1 MWVRLS
7 VVLLAVAFQ
16 GSFPAR
22 TPEALRHRY
31 GKPLSETFLVRP
43 GIVASV
49 KYGTSGNTCE
59 LLIIPKNP
67 DAIFTEPS
75 SGTIDDT
82 LLKDIEDELV
92 PKTERG
98 KFIIGTFLNIV
109 CLPQNDCAGTQADWE
124 NVVIYKNAG
133 ETGTRYEE
141 IRWNRDECGQKLG
154 IHLH

>member
-1 MWVRLS
+1 MWMRLA

-16 GSFPAR
+16 GSFTAR
-22 TPEALRHRY
+22 TPETLRHRY

-59 LLIIPKNP
+59 LLIIPKDP
-67 DAIFTEPS
+67 DAIFTAPS
-75 SGTIDDT
+75 SRTIDVK
-82 LLKDIEDELV
+82 LLTEIEDELV

-109 CLPQNDCAGTQADWE
+109 CLPQNDCAGTQEDWE
-124 NVVIYKNAG
+124 NVAMYTNAG

-141 IRWNRDECGQKLG
+141 IQWKRDECGQQLG
-154 IHLH
+154 ILVH